1 MQGTQIIL
9 LIYRLVD
16 HAHKT
21 ILNIL
26 RLQPFYIWPKLW
38 HHHFTWDNTLGIKTM
53 DSAKTK
59 YLYDSQ
65 NITLEAIMKHPFKYF
80 HEYMKSCTSKQIF
93 TMHNTAYACI
103 IMRLNCTLLTILY
116 YIFPQQKLANVT
128 GFNAFLEL

>member
-16 HAHKT
+16 HAHKS

-26 RLQPFYIWPKLW
+26 HLQ
-38 HHHFTWDNTLGIKTM
+38 HFIFDLNSDIIILRYTLEFQTM
-53 DSAKTK
+53 DSVKTK

-65 NITLEAIMKHPFKYF
+65 NIKLEAIMKHPFTYYY
-80 HEYMKSCTSKQIF
+80 EYMKSCTSKQIF

>member
-16 HAHKT
+16 HAHKS

-26 RLQPFYIWPKLW
+26 HLQPFTFDPNSDIIIL
-38 HHHFTWDNTLGIKTM
+38 LEMIIRLTM
-53 DSAKTK
+53 

>member
-1 MQGTQIIL
+1 M
-9 LIYRLVD
+9 RL
-16 HAHKT
+16 
-21 ILNIL
+21 
-26 RLQPFYIWPKLW
+26 
-38 HHHFTWDNTLGIKTM
+38 TLEIQTM
-53 DSAKTK
+53 DSVKTK

-65 NITLEAIMKHPFKYF
+65 NIKLEAIMKHPFTYYY
-80 HEYMKSCTSKQIF
+80 EYMKSCTSKQIF

>member
-16 HAHKT
+16 HAHKS

-26 RLQPFYIWPKLW
+26 HLQPFIFDLNSDIIILRY
-38 HHHFTWDNTLGIKTM
+38 TLEFQTK
-53 DSAKTK
+53 DSVKTK

-65 NITLEAIMKHPFKYF
+65 NIKLEAIMKHPFTYYY
-80 HEYMKSCTSKQIF
+80 EYMKSCTSKQIF

>member
-16 HAHKT
+16 HAHKS
-21 ILNIL
+21 IWNIL
-26 RLQPFYIWPKLW
+26 HLQPFTFDPNSDIIILLEMIIRL
-38 HHHFTWDNTLGIKTM
+38 TLEM

>member
-16 HAHKT
+16 HAHKS

-26 RLQPFYIWPKLW
+26 HLQPFIFDLNSDIIILRY
-38 HHHFTWDNTLGIKTM
+38 TLEFQTMESLKTQ
-53 DSAKTK
+53 

-65 NITLEAIMKHPFKYF
+65 NIKLEAIMKHPFTYYY
-80 HEYMKSCTSKQIF
+80 EYMKSCTSKQIF

>member
-16 HAHKT
+16 HAHKS

-26 RLQPFYIWPKLW
+26 HLQPFTFDPNSDIIIL
-38 HHHFTWDNTLGIKTM
+38 LEMIIRLTM
-53 DSAKTK
+53 

-65 NITLEAIMKHPFKYF
+65 NITLEAIMKHPFKTFY
-80 HEYMKSCTSKQIF
+80 EYMKSCTSKQIF

>member
-1 MQGTQIIL
+1 M
-9 LIYRLVD
+9 RL
-16 HAHKT
+16 
-21 ILNIL
+21 
-26 RLQPFYIWPKLW
+26 
-38 HHHFTWDNTLGIKTM
+38 TLGIKTM

-65 NITLEAIMKHPFKYF
+65 NITLEAIMKNPFKYF

>member
-16 HAHKT
+16 HAHKS

-26 RLQPFYIWPKLW
+26 HLQPFIFDLNSDIIILRY
-38 HHHFTWDNTLGIKTM
+38 TLEFQTM
-53 DSAKTK
+53 DSVKTK

-65 NITLEAIMKHPFKYF
+65 NIKLEAIMKHPFTYYY
-80 HEYMKSCTSKQIF
+80 EYMKSCTSKQIF